1 MTPATASLLALLVVI
16 GVSLTS
22 RINLGVLAIALAGAL
37 ALLGGIGRPDA
48 VLTLFPASLFLTL
61 TGVTLLFGI
70 AQENG
75 TLPRVAARAVAA
87 GGRNPGHLPLLFFF
101 LAAAL
106 AAAGPGAIAATA
118 LLAPLALS
126 AGATA
131 GVRPLLMALMVSN
144 GANAGNLSPFSA
156 VGVIVEAQM
165 LKAGIA
171 GAGWVVCLANFAAHA
186 TVAAAA
192 AWLFRGRTPGS
203 TSVGPSRLA
212 PGDRAATEALTLR
225 HGMTLAVLAIWIAAV
240 VGLRAPLGLSAFA
253 AAAALILGGAI
264 DDARALRA
272 VPWSVLFTVSGVSL
286 LVAIL
291 EKSGGMD
298 LMTDLLARLATPSLA
313 NGVLAFVTGLISTYS
328 STSGVVYPAFLP
340 TVSALA
346 AKLGGG
352 SPVELALSINVG
364 AALVDVSP
372 LSTIGALCLAALP
385 AGEDSRRLFRQLLLW
400 GLAMVPVGAV
410 LCQLFSGF
418 FAALIAR

>member
-1 MTPATASLLALLVVI
+1 MNPATASLLALLVVI

-22 RINLGVLAIALAGAL
+22 RINLGVLAIALAGGL
-37 ALLGGIGRPDA
+37 ALLGAAGRPDA
-48 VLTLFPASLFLTL
+48 VLALFPSSLFLTL
-61 TGVTLLFGI
+61 AGVTLLFGI

-75 TLPRVAARAVAA
+75 TLQRVAARAVAA
-87 GGRNPGHLPLLFFF
+87 WGGGSGRLPLLFFV
-101 LAAAL
+101 LAAML

-118 LLAPLALS
+118 LLAPLALR
-126 AGATA
+126 AGVTA
-131 GVRPLLMALMVSN
+131 GVRPFLMALMVSN

-165 LKAGIA
+165 LKAGIT
-171 GAGWVVCLANFAAHA
+171 GAGWAVFLANFTAHA
-186 TVAAAA
+186 AVAGAAAL
-192 AWLFRGRTPGS
+192 LFRGPAVRPAAAS
-203 TSVGPSRLA
+203 PSDDTVA
-212 PGDRAATEALTLR
+212 PNTVERFTR
-225 HGMTLAVLAIWIAAV
+225 VHGITLAVLGVWITAV
-240 VGLRAPLGLSAFA
+240 VALRAPLGLSAFA

-264 DDARALRA
+264 EDGRALRSI
-272 VPWSVLFTVSGVSL
+272 PWSVLLTVSGVSL
-286 LVAIL
+286 LVAVL

-298 LMTDLLARLATPSLA
+298 LMTDLLARLATPGLA

-340 TVSALA
+340 TVGALA

-352 SPVELALSINVG
+352 SPAELALSINVG

-400 GLAMVPVGAV
+400 GFAMVPVGAV
-410 LCQLFSGF
+410 LCQVFSGA
-418 FAALIAR
+418 FAALIPG